1 MDVEY
6 LISKNMEFMEEVVN
20 SSLNIIKYSKSK
32 EQDISVASF
41 SGGKD
46 STVVLDL
53 VHRIL
58 PPDEFIV
65 VFNDTDMEL
74 SITYNYVEKI
84 INKYNNVKFIKT
96 SHDKKALDLW
106 KEIGP
111 PSRIIRW
118 CTMVYKVAPTI
129 KLLKEITKKQNPK
142 FIVYDGVR
150 ADESSRR
157 RNLGIESAGRFG
169 KQTNIHPIYL
179 WNTAMV
185 HLYAMM
191 NKIPLNN
198 LYRYGATRVGC
209 SVCPFKSNTDNMI
222 LWLKYKKEISGYL
235 KILDKYARNMGIVSK
250 NDREM
255 FIRESSWA
263 SRPGGIHLNEKS
275 KVDMLKHRTGEDNY
289 ITLLIDDSEN
299 KCFEWIKVLGNVH
312 INDHRGIIDCE
323 DGCYTFKYMKN
334 SNKLE
339 LTFLNLDKKIETK
352 IKKIAYKSAYCIC
365 CKVCESICPK
375 SAISM
380 NNNVL
385 KIDELYC
392 SHCINCLSFNGEC
405 IVAKSHKMPMVKSMN
420 YKNLGRYK
428 TFGTRKEW
436 LEGLFLSDPK
446 TWWEIG
452 GKDSRGKVLGTI
464 QFEAMK
470 LWLMDAEITEVKDG
484 CQELTELG
492 RLLKDIG
499 TDDLFT
505 WAVIWT
511 NLARNSGIIRWYIDN
526 FQWGEMYSRSEMIDK
541 MDASLSKSSKKNGF
555 ADLRGMLVNTPFGE
569 DLKFGIPIKKRK
581 AVIGIEKRGNPEFSS
596 EKQKSLAV
604 LYSLYRY
611 AERVNKY
618 NLTVSELYDESAL
631 EGPYKLFGINREDFE
646 RLLRGLSVDYGHEWV
661 STELMADLDNIH
673 LNNEKESLDVVKL
686 YHNHKKGK

>member
-1 MDVEY
+1 MYNISWDEEYNSIILLKSGDGNAPSDIRPVYYKELDLLGFDKYWEYPKSKEPLLWASGREYYYKGKKVAKITGGGFYSKPKFKDIEKNLKLEPVDVEH
-6 LISKNMEFMEEVVN
+6 LISKNKEFMEEVIN
-20 SSLNIIKYSKSK
+20 SSLNIIKYSKFK
-32 EQDISVASF
+32 EQDISVVSF

-289 ITLLIDDSEN
+289 ITLLIDDSE
-299 KCFEWIKVLGNVH
+299 
-312 INDHRGIIDCE
+312 
-323 DGCYTFKYMKN
+323 
-334 SNKLE
+334 
-339 LTFLNLDKKIETK
+339 
-352 IKKIAYKSAYCIC
+352 
-365 CKVCESICPK
+365 
-375 SAISM
+375 
-380 NNNVL
+380 
-385 KIDELYC
+385 
-392 SHCINCLSFNGEC
+392 SH
-405 IVAKSHKMPMVKSMN
+405 
-420 YKNLGRYK
+420 
-428 TFGTRKEW
+428 
-436 LEGLFLSDPK
+436 
-446 TWWEIG
+446 
-452 GKDSRGKVLGTI
+452 
-464 QFEAMK
+464 
-470 LWLMDAEITEVKDG
+470 
-484 CQELTELG
+484 
-492 RLLKDIG
+492 LL
-499 TDDLFT
+499 
-505 WAVIWT
+505 
-511 NLARNSGIIRWYIDN
+511 
-526 FQWGEMYSRSEMIDK
+526 
-541 MDASLSKSSKKNGF
+541 
-555 ADLRGMLVNTPFGE
+555 
-569 DLKFGIPIKKRK
+569 
-581 AVIGIEKRGNPEFSS
+581 
-596 EKQKSLAV
+596 
-604 LYSLYRY
+604 
-611 AERVNKY
+611 
-618 NLTVSELYDESAL
+618 
-631 EGPYKLFGINREDFE
+631 
-646 RLLRGLSVDYGHEWV
+646 
-661 STELMADLDNIH
+661 
-673 LNNEKESLDVVKL
+673 
-686 YHNHKKGK
+686 